1 MFGVLFALENVVLMT
16 QELVLCA
23 AGLVYKKKKGRE
35 REREREWGPGYSPG
49 VYSRLSVASLF
60 VQEQED

>member
-23 AGLVYKKKKGRE
+23 AGLVYKKKGRE